1 MKLNLKFKIIKNK
14 LKFSNDKNGYLIEN
28 ITSKPSY
35 VVFLQPI
42 YVKNKFITIK
52 NYIDNYNNTDIKIKV
67 LNRNK
72 TILAETIPNSEL
84 ELINKYKLVFVG
96 ITVPANS
103 KFLLKNIE
111 IEFSD
116 NNDYLISEVEKEKR
130 DMLLILP
137 TYPYNEN
144 KYNCAYFHNRYKEY
158 IANKISIKLLVVTNK
173 NYNYK
178 YIYDGIEVNC
188 ISYYFLRKHLETTI
202 YKKILIHFFNESYA
216 QVLEASK
223 ILNTKIYLYCHGA
236 EILYRDR
243 NKICKQ
249 YFSPD
254 YKINLLEEESFKV
267 KDDLFRK
274 WNNKENVEFVFVSE
288 FLKDRSEELLNI
300 KFNKFHIIP
309 NQINEDIFKYK
320 KKDIE
325 QRKKICMIRSFHNLD
340 SYSIDTNV
348 KVILEL
354 SKKDYF
360 KELEFCIYGK
370 GEMHDILLKPIE
382 KFTNVKI
389 INEFLSFE
397 DMNKMYQENGISLFA
412 SRYDTQGVSTLES
425 AMVGTIPLVSKNT
438 GLSNFLQ
445 ENNINY
451 SEVDDY
457 ISMANIIEY
466 FYLNPLEFL
475 RVSEECH
482 NEVLKKCGTKET
494 LNRDLKLITQDQN
507 YTYTSI
513 NKKQDKDIL
522 LSIIVPAYNCEKWI
536 SNGIYSLLNHKLS
549 NRIEVIVV
557 NDGSKDNTYKIA
569 YDLTKIFK
577 SLKVIDKENGGHG
590 STINVGLKSARG
602 KYVRLMDGDD
612 YFLTDN
618 FTKFL
623 EHLEQEDSDIVLTD
637 YVEDF
642 SIDNIKVEV
651 KNYDNFIPFQKNYLN
666 LMSYEGY
673 GFKKWGP
680 LLSTAT
686 YKLDNIKKYNFLID
700 EKCFY
705 VDMEYNFI
713 TYIASSTIVYYP
725 ITIYNYY
732 LGRQGQSVSPE
743 SWKKNY
749 KNHEKVIFRL
759 IDELYTNYKDIEKYK
774 RDYIMNNL
782 IVPLVEGQYRIVI
795 SLFKNNKEFKNFDF
809 KLKKYPEVYNQ
820 KYSGKSIYFHRKLF
834 NGLFIPMV
842 NLAKKL
848 LKK

>member
-1 MKLNLKFKIIKNK
+1 MKINIIV
-14 LKFSNDKNGYLIEN
+14 LI
-28 ITSKPSY
+28 
-35 VVFLQPI
+35 
-42 YVKNKFITIK
+42 FI
-52 NYIDNYNNTDIKIKV
+52 
-67 LNRNK
+67 
-72 TILAETIPNSEL
+72 
-84 ELINKYKLVFVG
+84 
-96 ITVPANS
+96 
-103 KFLLKNIE
+103 
-111 IEFSD
+111 
-116 NNDYLISEVEKEKR
+116 
-130 DMLLILP
+130 
-137 TYPYNEN
+137 
-144 KYNCAYFHNRYKEY
+144 
-158 IANKISIKLLVVTNK
+158 
-173 NYNYK
+173 
-178 YIYDGIEVNC
+178 IEVNC
-188 ISYYFLRKHLETTI
+188 ISYYFLRKHLETNI

-216 QVLEASK
+216 QVLEASN

-243 NKICKQ
+243 NKICKE

-254 YKINLLEEESFKV
+254 YKISLLEEESFKV
-267 KDDLFRK
+267 KDDLFRR
-274 WNNKENVEFVFVSE
+274 WNNKENVEFVFVSK
-288 FLKDRSEELLNI
+288 FLKDRSEALLNI
-300 KFNKFHIIP
+300 EFNKFHIIP
-309 NQINEDIFKYK
+309 NQINEDIFQYK

-382 KFTNVKI
+382 KFNNVKI

-412 SRYDTQGVSTLES
+412 SRYDTQGVSSLES
-425 AMVGTIPLVSKNT
+425 AMVGTIPLVSKKT
-438 GLSNFLQ
+438 GLSNFLK
-445 ENNINY
+445 ENNVNY

-457 ISMANIIEY
+457 INMANIIEY

-475 RVSEECH
+475 KVSEKCH
-482 NEVLKKCGTKET
+482 DEVLKNCGTKET
-494 LNRDLKLITQDQN
+494 LNRDLKLITQNQN

-536 SNGIYSLLNHKLS
+536 ANGIYSLLNHKLS
-549 NRIEVIVV
+549 NKIEVIVV

-590 STINVGLKSARG
+590 STINVGLKAARG

-623 EHLEQEDSDIVLTD
+623 EYLEKEDSDIVLTD

-642 SIDNIKVEV
+642 SVDNLKVEV
-651 KNYDNFIPFQKNYLN
+651 KNYDNFIPFQKNY
-666 LMSYEGY
+666 
-673 GFKKWGP
+673 
-680 LLSTAT
+680 
-686 YKLDNIKKYNFLID
+686 
-700 EKCFY
+700 FY

-759 IDELYTNYKDIEKYK
+759 IDELYTNYKDIEEYK
-774 RDYIMNNL
+774 KDYIMNNL
-782 IVPLVEGQYRIVI
+782 IIPLVEGQYRIVI
-795 SLFKNNKEFKNFDF
+795 GLFKNNKEFKKFDF
-809 KLKKYPEVYNQ
+809 KLKKYPEIYNQ
-820 KYSGKSIYFHRKLF
+820 KYSSKSIYFHRKLF
-834 NGLFIPMV
+834 KGLFIPMV